1 MSDTEDVESRPEEEG
16 SSELHLV
23 ARRQRSQ
30 NLAGQPKRIAFLEGE
45 LEKLLDDIDRYEA
58 KLDEAEVDIE
68 QLLVQKKKLEFTL
81 DNICFRRTQFESLK
95 HDLDESRDK
104 IVNQQ
109 QLLDEQ
115 GQQIEEQDQIIRDLE
130 EEFKSHL
137 TEPRQKRIS
146 EGRKSAYEI
155 ATAKKGMEIAM
166 IQAELDQYKQ
176 NVGGLVNG
184 EKSKTTSLPEL
195 QRALAVVDSLE
206 KEKEEWNAT
215 IAVLKDSV
223 TELQGKLKQS
233 QKSNKA
239 LDEKVSAASE
249 KSHEWKRLA
258 EAAEKRLG
266 GAVDSD
272 DDAAAAEE
280 GGDAP
285 QALLLQ
291 SALERKQGNTSSW
304 GLGAVF
310 GGTSH
315 RNINL
320 NAGNKTNT
328 SDNTFFNNSVGGGLF
343 SSASSTLGASSASV
357 ATPDDSDMECNI
369 KQINRS
375 LKDDNKELRKDLE
388 KLEKAHK
395 KEHSFNQ
402 KLIFKLQQK
411 ENEKPNRNRKL
422 DGKSSI
428 AKERNSGGKSALKK
442 SFAVGG
448 SER

>member
-1 MSDTEDVESRPEEEG
+1 MSDTEDVESIPEEEG
-16 SSELHLV
+16 SSELHL
-23 ARRQRSQ
+23 ATPRQRRQS
-30 NLAGQPKRIAFLEGE
+30 LTGQLKRNAFLEGE

-68 QLLVQKKKLEFTL
+68 QLLFQKKKLEFTL
-81 DNICFRRTQFESLK
+81 DNISFRRMQFESLK
-95 HDLDESRDK
+95 QDLDESRDK

-115 GQQIEEQDQIIRDLE
+115 DQQIEEQDQIIRGLE

-155 ATAKKGMEIAM
+155 ATAKKEMEIAM
-166 IQAELDQYKQ
+166 MQAELDQYKQ
-176 NVGGLVNG
+176 NDVGGLVNG
-184 EKSKTTSLPEL
+184 EKSKTASLPEL
-195 QRALAVVDSLE
+195 QRALAMVDSLE

-215 IAVLKDSV
+215 IVVLKDSV
-223 TELQGKLKQS
+223 KELQGKLKQS
-233 QKSNKA
+233 QKANKA

-249 KSHEWKRLA
+249 KSHEWKRRA

-291 SALERKQGNTSSW
+291 SALARKKGNSSSW

-315 RNINL
+315 RNITNL

-328 SDNTFFNNSVGGGLF
+328 SGNTFFNNSAGGGLF

-357 ATPDDSDMECNI
+357 ATPDDSDMECI

-395 KEHSFNQ
+395 KEQSFNQ
-402 KLIFKLQQK
+402 KLIFKLQK
-411 ENEKPNRNRKL
+411 ENEKLNRKL